1 MASRTSVAIIIIGDE
16 VLKGQTLDTN
26 SHFLCQ
32 ELYKSGVSVARVSVI
47 PDDIN
52 IIAEEVRSCSQKY
65 SFVLTSGGIGPTH
78 DDVTYEGIAKAF
90 DEKTV
95 LNEDLKSILTD
106 LCTSTDCTDIVLD
119 EMVAHKMAQVP
130 KSSKTHHIYTSE
142 KDMFFPVISVKNV
155 FTFPGIPSSLRFAF
169 TQLKSLFCNNSVKYF
184 SRTLYID
191 RNEFVLTD
199 ILNMVVQEYDG
210 VLKFGSYPDLENGY
224 YQVKITIEGECE
236 DLVLAAEAFLRS
248 HLPSNSV
255 VGQFPPCSK
264 NALLL
269 FQDTFIEGRNLH
281 NCDIGGIIK
290 MSLKLL
296 DECDEKYSLWN
307 SCVSFNGGKDCTAL
321 LHLTCIYL
329 KHLYPKKSEKLKI
342 FYVRSKQPFP
352 ETEDFI
358 DLCVKR

>member
-1 MASRTSVAIIIIGDE
+1 MASRTSVAIIIVGDE
-16 VLKGQTLDTN
+16 VLKGQTMDTN

-32 ELYKSGVSVARVSVI
+32 ELYKSGINVARVSVI

-52 IIAEEVRSCSQKY
+52 IIAEEVRTCSQKY

-95 LNEDLKSILTD
+95 LNEDLKNILTD
-106 LCTSTDCTDIVLD
+106 LCTDMVFD
-119 EMVAHKMAQVP
+119 EIVAHKMAQVP
-130 KSSKTHHIYTSE
+130 KSSKIHLIYTSE
-142 KDMFFPVISVKNV
+142 KEMSFPVISVKNV

-169 TQLKSLFCNNSVKYF
+169 MQLKSMFCNNSVKYF

-210 VLKFGSYPDLENGY
+210 VVKFGSYPDLENGY
-224 YQVKITIEGECE
+224 YQVKITIEGDCE
-236 DLVLAAEAFLRS
+236 DSISAAEAFLRS

-255 VGQFPPCSK
+255 VGQFPPCSR

-269 FQDTFIEGRNLH
+269 LQDTFIEGRKLYNSE
-281 NCDIGGIIK
+281 IGSIIK
-290 MSLKLL
+290 MSLKVL
-296 DECDEKYSLWN
+296 DECDKKYSLWN

-321 LHLTCIYL
+321 LHLTCVYL